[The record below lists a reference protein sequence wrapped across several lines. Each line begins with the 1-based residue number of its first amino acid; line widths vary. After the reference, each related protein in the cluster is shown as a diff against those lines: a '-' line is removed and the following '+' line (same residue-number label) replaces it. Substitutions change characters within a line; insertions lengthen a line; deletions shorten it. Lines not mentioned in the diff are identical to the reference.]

1 MAPAETK
8 LFNFLSKVNLTR
20 DVADISQQ
28 RCRTITMRVS
38 YNMFLKCHFQNA
50 GHHQGAE
57 GLQDDTSRWLQPGR
71 FNTTAATM
79 SLVMI
84 VMCYMFRIQL
94 NSYLM
99 NLTQ

>member
-1 MAPAETK
+1 MAPAETE
-8 LFNFLSKVNLTR
+8 LFNFLCKVNWTR

-28 RCRTITMRVS
+28 RCGTIMMRVS
-38 YNMFLKCHFQNA
+38 YNMFLKCHFQSA

-57 GLQDDTSRWLQPGR
+57 GLQEDTSRWLQLGQ

-84 VMCYMFRIQL
+84 VICCMFRIQL
-94 NSYLM
+94 HSFLM